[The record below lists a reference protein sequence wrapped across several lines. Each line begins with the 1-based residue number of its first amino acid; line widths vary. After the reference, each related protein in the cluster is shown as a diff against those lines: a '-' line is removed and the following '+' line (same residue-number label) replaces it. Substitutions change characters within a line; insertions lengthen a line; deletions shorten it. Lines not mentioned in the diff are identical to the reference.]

1 MLPRV
6 AGQHKILTGG
16 LLKRVL
22 EIPNWITGPVIQNRS
37 KMYGSLSSVQFRRI
51 SSMKITTIAALSLV
65 AFLGACTSTQSSAPG
80 AVGAKKA
87 DCCAAGTKTGE
98 CCATKNAAAAPGA
111 VGEKKSGCCSETA
124 KTTAAPGAVSGKSE
138 CSAKTECTAKCP
150 MTGK

>member
-65 AFLGACTSTQSSAPG
+65 AFLGACTTTQSSAPG
-80 AVGAKKA
+80 AVGA
-87 DCCAAGTKTGE
+87 TKSE